1 MTVKKNNKSIP
12 TSTFKMVSLDYKGTY
27 IIGIDQNSHIY
38 KNGVDLNTNGLGP
51 YEMLANNT
59 ELTKL
64 VVIHNI
70 IFALHKSDGK
80 IYYVPLYGGIIKE
93 LNSSLSGNLIDI
105 VGFNDTLYLVDN
117 QNNVVKTQ
125 IVFD

>member
-1 MTVKKNNKSIP
+1 MTIQKNNRSRP
-12 TSTFKMVSLDYKGTY
+12 TIMFTMVSLNYDGTY
-27 IIGIDQNSHIY
+27 IVGIDKNLHIY
-38 KNGVDLNTNGLGP
+38 KDSIDLSTNGLGP

-64 VVIHNI
+64 VVVHNI
-70 IFALHKSDGK
+70 IFALHKTDGK

-93 LNSSLSGNLIDI
+93 LNRKLSGNLIDI

-117 QNNVVKTQ
+117 QSNVVKTQ
-125 IVFD
+125 IILN

>member
-1 MTVKKNNKSIP
+1 
-12 TSTFKMVSLDYKGTY
+12 
-27 IIGIDQNSHIY
+27 
-38 KNGVDLNTNGLGP
+38 
-51 YEMLANNT
+51 
-59 ELTKL
+59 

-125 IVFD
+125 IVFN